1 MVTNLARA
9 PAAHSPVD
17 SPCMPYFQ
25 DERAVYGHI
34 GYLLRAA
41 AADEALGA
49 RLRAADAVVQYD
61 VRRPNARITANL
73 REGGDLRVDLGATEL
88 RPDVVL
94 TMDGDTAHAY
104 WQGQVNLSVAL
115 AKGQIKAFGPV
126 AAILRLVPLS
136 QALFPRYR
144 DLVEGGDLPSLD
156 ASVGPTTVDANG
168 QAPAPEGEAE
178 ASPPESETSAP
189 EAEASASAAG
199 ESSAGEAAAEPAA

>member
-61 VRRPNARITANL
+61 VRRPTARITANL
-73 REGGDLRVDLGATEL
+73 REDGDLRVDLGDTEL

-94 TMDGDTAHAY
+94 SMDGDTAHSY
-104 WQGQVNLSVAL
+104 WQGEINIAVAL
-115 AKGQIKAFGPV
+115 AKGQIKAHGPV
-126 AAILRLVPLS
+126 AAILRLVPVS
-136 QALFPRYR
+136 RDLFPRSR
-144 DLVEGGDLPSLD
+144 ALVEGGELPPLD
-156 ASVGPTTVDANG
+156 ASVGVVTEQP
-168 QAPAPEGEAE
+168 
-178 ASPPESETSAP
+178 
-189 EAEASASAAG
+189 
-199 ESSAGEAAAEPAA
+199 AAEPAAGEA